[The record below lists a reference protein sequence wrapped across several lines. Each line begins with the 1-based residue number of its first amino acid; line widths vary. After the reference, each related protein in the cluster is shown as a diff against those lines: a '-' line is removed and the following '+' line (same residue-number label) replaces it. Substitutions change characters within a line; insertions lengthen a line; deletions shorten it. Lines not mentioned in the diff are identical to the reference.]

1 MRSSSVWPVLS
12 TWFAYQA
19 SLVAVA
25 FVGIIKLLENKTE
38 NKKTAGLGA
47 PAVLTEWGAV
57 YALASRPPGT
67 ENQK

>member
-1 MRSSSVWPVLS
+1 
-12 TWFAYQA
+12 
-19 SLVAVA
+19 
-25 FVGIIKLLENKTE
+25 VGIIKLLENKTE
-38 NKKTAGLGA
+38 KNTAGLGA